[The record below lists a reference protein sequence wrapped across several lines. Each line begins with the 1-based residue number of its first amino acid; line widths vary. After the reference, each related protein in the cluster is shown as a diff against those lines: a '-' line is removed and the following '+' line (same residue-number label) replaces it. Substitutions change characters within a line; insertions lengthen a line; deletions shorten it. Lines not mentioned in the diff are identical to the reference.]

1 MADQELND
9 RIESVLSQM
18 TLEEKCALLSGNTA
32 FTTLPIKRLGVPA
45 LCFSDGPHG
54 MRHQGEGANHL
65 GIGGSDPATCF
76 PTAVT
81 VASSWDPSL
90 GEELGQALGEEAA
103 SMGVN
108 CVLGP
113 GLNIKCS
120 PLCGRNF
127 EYFSEDPYLAGKM
140 AAGYVNGIQSTG
152 LSACPKHFA
161 VNSQETRRQASDSIV
176 DERTMREI
184 YLTGFEIAVK
194 ESAPKTIMTSYNL
207 VNGTYANENR
217 HLLTDILRD
226 EWGYQGSVVTDWGG
240 SNDHVAGVAAG
251 STFEMPGPVPDA
263 VLELVVAV
271 QSGKLSQADLDA
283 RVREALTLVLSTQ
296 PTVEERRGKG
306 FDVEAHHQLARKIAS
321 QGYVLLKNDVTRE
334 GTSLLPLAAGTRV
347 ALIGDFGENPRY
359 QGAGSSLVNCT
370 KLETL
375 KGALE
380 NGTFDLDFIGYA
392 QGFQRGGTTM
402 TELVNQA
409 TSLAHDADVVIMA
422 MGLDEAAESEGLD
435 RSNMKLDDSQTQLLA
450 AVHDVNPNV
459 VVVLHAGSQVETDW
473 TKDACSVLYVAL
485 GGQAGALATLDV
497 LTGKVNPSGHLAE
510 TWVRKLEDTVTA
522 GRFPSDDFASQY
534 REGIYVGYRYH
545 QKAGVPVAYPFGFGL
560 SYTTFE
566 LDGIAVAQATDGMPS
581 SVTFTLANTGTYDG
595 AQVCQLYVS
604 KRDAQVF
611 RPVRELKGFKKV
623 FVKAGEQAKV
633 TIELDDKAFR
643 YWNVKTGSWEIEA
656 GVYDL
661 FVGTSCEDLPL
672 VATVRLVG
680 SDAPNPYEGLNLS
693 AYESGQVNSVNDAQ
707 FKALFGRELPVDKV
721 QLDRNL
727 CFRDFTRTRSL
738 LLALIGFVV
747 SHVVKS
753 SEAKGTPNLN
763 ALFVYNMPLRALA
776 KNAGQ
781 FFSMGVVDAF
791 VREAQGWGVA
801 GIIPAL
807 LVRFL
812 TGKFFVLTWALWTL
826 LPIVGPMVAHQ
837 VKSSQLNKRIAKA
850 GK

>member
-1 MADQELND
+1 MADQELNA
-9 RIESVLSQM
+9 RIEDMLAKM
-18 TLEEKCALLSGNTA
+18 TLEQKCALLSGDTP
-32 FTTLPIKRLGVPA
+32 FTTLAIPSLGIPS

-81 VASSWDPSL
+81 VASSWDPTL
-90 GEELGQALGEEAA
+90 GAELGKALGEEAA
-103 SMGVN
+103 SMGVS

-113 GLNIKCS
+113 GLNIKRS

-140 AAGYVNGIQSTG
+140 AAGYVNGIQEFG

-194 ESAPKTIMTSYNL
+194 ESSPKTIMTSYNL
-207 VNGTYANENR
+207 VNGTYANESQ
-217 HLLTDILRD
+217 HLLREILRD
-226 EWGYQGSVVTDWGG
+226 DWGYEGSVVTDWGG

-263 VLELVVAV
+263 VLELEAAV

-283 RVREALTLVLSTQ
+283 RVREALMLILSTQ
-296 PTVEERRGKG
+296 PTVEARRDKG
-306 FDVEAHHQLARKIAS
+306 FDIEGHHELARMIAS
-321 QGYVLLKNDVTRE
+321 QGYVLLKNDMTRE
-334 GTSLLPLAAGTRV
+334 GKPLLPLASGARV

-380 NGTFDLDFIGYA
+380 SGTFDLDFVGYA
-392 QGFQRGGTTM
+392 QGFQRGGATT

-409 TSLAHDADVVIMA
+409 ISLAHDADVVIMA

-435 RSNMKLDDSQTQLLA
+435 RANMKLDDSQTQLLA

-473 TKDACSVLYVAL
+473 TKDAGAVLYAAL

-522 GRFPSDDFASQY
+522 GRFPSDEFTSEY
-534 REGIYVGYRYH
+534 REGLYVGYRYH

-560 SYTTFE
+560 SYTTFAYS
-566 LDGIAVAQATDGMPS
+566 DIAVESDEAGRPTA
-581 SVTFTLANTGTYDG
+581 VTFTLTNTGKRDG
-595 AQVCQLYVS
+595 SEVCQLYVS
-604 KRDAQVF
+604 KPDSTVY
-611 RPVRELKGFKKV
+611 RPVRELKSFGKV
-623 FVKAGEQAKV
+623 FLKAGASAHVSLQ
-633 TIELDDKAFR
+633 LDEYAFR
-643 YWNVKTGSWEIEA
+643 YWNVVTDAWEVEGGTYVLEVGS
-656 GVYDL
+656 
-661 FVGTSCEDLPL
+661 SCEDIKLSTTVE
-672 VATVRLVG
+672 VADTG
-680 SDAPNPYEGLNLS
+680 APNPYAGKDLS
-693 AYESGQVNSVNDAQ
+693 AYESGHVKSVPNEQFASLLGRDIPQV
-707 FKALFGRELPVDKV
+707 KV
-721 QLDRNL
+721 ELDRNI
-727 CFRDFTRTRSL
+727 CFRDLTRGRSP
-738 LLALIGFVV
+738 LLALVGFVV
-747 SHVVKS
+747 SKLVKS

-763 ALFVYNMPLRALA
+763 ALFIYNMPLRALA
-776 KNAGQ
+776 KNAGA
-781 FFSMGVVDAF
+781 FFSMGVVDAI
-791 VREAQGWGVA
+791 VRELKGWGVA

-807 LVRFL
+807 LVKFL
-812 TGKFFVLTWALWTL
+812 TGKFFLLTWVLWTL
-826 LPIVGPMVAHQ
+826 LPIVGTVVAHLI
-837 VKSSQLNKRIAKA
+837 KSSQLNKRLAK
-850 GK
+850 